1 MRTLK
6 CPNCSASLTIQDD
19 NRDFAFCEFCGT
31 KIMLD
36 DYRSTHRVV
45 DEAKIK
51 QAEVERE
58 IKLKELELIE
68 KKQIAKKRRT
78 IIKIIVT
85 ICVLLFAAIFILVGK
100 ISNKDMEG
108 SIIPIALMI
117 IIFVWIIGSG
127 DSN

>member
-6 CPNCSASLTIQDD
+6 CTNCNANLTIQDD

-36 DYRSTHRVV
+36 DYRSTHRIV

-78 IIKIIVT
+78 KIKIIVT

>member
-6 CPNCSASLTIQDD
+6 CTNCNANLTIQDD

-36 DYRSTHRVV
+36 DYRSTHRIV

-68 KKQIAKKRRT
+68 NKQIAKKRRT